1 MVLPLLAG
9 LFESFLATLGKVSP
23 KYSQEDLELW
33 EGGEDTERP
42 RELEFAR
49 WISERREPC

>member
-1 MVLPLLAG
+1 MLPLLAG